1 MTILH
6 NEDCFSVDELE
17 TNDEIHTASM
27 KISLKDA
34 AAKLS
39 QNNKIQSLIPRADSH
54 YRVKTAPHRLSVL
67 SECSRR
73 HWFETRG
80 GLISAPIMPI
90 SEIFAVDDSES
101 SFDGA
106 LFGSVVHRIVEIG
119 IPNPEIYLRI
129 PPPYRNLGSKRIRI
143 ISQIMKLI
151 RKIMM
156 NYLLMNRTY

>member
-39 QNNKIQSLIPRADSH
+39 QNNKIQSLIPRADSITESKQH
-54 YRVKTAPHRLSVL
+54 HIAYLYYLNALDATGLKQ
-67 SECSRR
+67 E
-73 HWFETRG
+73 G

-90 SEIFAVDDSES
+90 SEIFAVDDSEK
-101 SFDGA
+101 F
-106 LFGSVVHRIVEIG
+106 
-119 IPNPEIYLRI
+119 
-129 PPPYRNLGSKRIRI
+129 
-143 ISQIMKLI
+143 
-151 RKIMM
+151 
-156 NYLLMNRTY
+156 